1 MANSNPGPNRNQNL
15 TPQQRKIAAQRAARR
30 RKKRQRR
37 IAILAAGALAVIL
50 IIVGLCIFAFRH
62 FYLIPKQKAEQ
73 ESISISLS
81 IQKQAELSADR
92 EKIQNMQVSGD
103 ITQETLDELKTS
115 ALAGFSTAP
124 DGALEWND
132 NEQSGQAKYFLDHLD
147 QYNEGILA
155 FYLNN
160 PERYEFVK
168 AYPDRASYQNPPAQL
183 TGDLKEVPEL
193 YQWSLDWGYL
203 PYGDSTMY
211 YAGCA
216 PTSLSMVLSYL
227 RQDPTLTPA
236 AIKDFSESSGYYVSG
251 AGTSHELLDV
261 VGPVYGVNVERISV
275 DQETISQALKE
286 GKKLIFNMV
295 PGKFTQVGHFMVA
308 ADEAD
313 GKLEIHDPNNI
324 SRTKQ
329 LWSYEDVLPETA
341 IVWAYSK

>member
-1 MANSNPGPNRNQNL
+1 MSNPNSNPNQHL
-15 TPQQRKIAAQRAARR
+15 TPRQRQIQAQRAARR
-30 RKKRQRR
+30 RKKRRQR
-37 IAILAAGALAVIL
+37 IAILVLGTLAAVLVV
-50 IIVGLCIFAFRH
+50 VGLGIFAFRQL
-62 FYLIPKQKAEQ
+62 YLIPKQKAEQ
-73 ESISISLS
+73 ESISISMS
-81 IQKQAELSADR
+81 IQKQEELKADQA
-92 EKIQNMQVSGD
+92 KIQNMQVTGD
-103 ITQETLDELKTS
+103 ITQETLDELRAS
-115 ALAGFSTAP
+115 ALAGFSATA
-124 DGALEWND
+124 DGGLEWND

-147 QYNEGILA
+147 QYSEGILA

-168 AYPDRASYQNPPAQL
+168 AYPNRAEYQNPPAKL
-183 TGDLKEVPEL
+183 EGSLAEVPEL

-227 RQDPTLTPA
+227 NQDPTLTPA
-236 AIKDFSESSGYYVSG
+236 AIKDFSENNGYYVSG

-261 VGPVYGVNVERISV
+261 AGPVYGVNVERIAV
-275 DQETISQALKE
+275 DQQTISQALKE

-308 ADEAD
+308 VDEVD

-324 SRTKQ
+324 SRTRQ